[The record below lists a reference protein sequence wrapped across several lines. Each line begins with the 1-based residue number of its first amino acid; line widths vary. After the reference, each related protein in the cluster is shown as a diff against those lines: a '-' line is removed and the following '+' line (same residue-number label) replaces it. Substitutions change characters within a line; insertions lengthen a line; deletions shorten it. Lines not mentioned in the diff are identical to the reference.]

1 VNIKLTETAAT
12 KLRELLAEEPEGA
25 GLRIYVQGGGCS
37 GFQYGFQFETELAE
51 DDWALT
57 IKDVPILIDSMSSC
71 YLEGMTLDY
80 KADAFG
86 AAFNIINP
94 NAKTTCG
101 CGASFSAG

>member
-1 VNIKLTETAAT
+1 MNIALTDAAADKL
-12 KLRELLAEEPEGA
+12 KELLALEPEGTA
-25 GLRIYVQGGGCS
+25 LRVYVQGGGCS
-37 GFQYGFQFETELAE
+37 GFQYGFQFEGEQAE

-57 IKDVPILIDSMSSC
+57 VKDVPILIDSMSGC
-71 YLEGMTLDY
+71 YLEGMTLDF

-86 AAFNIINP
+86 SAFNIINP